1 MHITAENCVIE
12 VLDPKTHEP
21 LGVGK
26 SGVLAVTDLHNF
38 VQPRLRYLLGDVAGI
53 SGEACRCGRTLPLL
67 THVEGREDDL
77 LLGHDGVLV
86 HGNIIGQLLRPV
98 PGVGAFQFRQKSQHE
113 ARLLLVRQ
121 TPDAVIDEASILAQL
136 KKVLPDTVVA
146 IEYVDEIA
154 PTASG
159 KLRYAIRE
167 CPLPDGRKTS

>member
-1 MHITAENCVIE
+1 MGYIAIVDYGAGNLMSVHNTLDFLGYENKVASTSEVIE
-12 VLDPKTHEP
+12 NAA
-21 LGVGK
+21 GVI
-26 SGVLAVTDLHNF
+26 L
-38 VQPRLRYLLGDVAGI
+38 
-53 SGEACRCGRTLPLL
+53 
-67 THVEGREDDL
+67 
-77 LLGHDGVLV
+77 
-86 HGNIIGQLLRPV
+86 

>member
-1 MHITAENCVIE
+1 M
-12 VLDPKTHEP
+12 
-21 LGVGK
+21 
-26 SGVLAVTDLHNF
+26 
-38 VQPRLRYLLGDVAGI
+38 
-53 SGEACRCGRTLPLL
+53 
-67 THVEGREDDL
+67 
-77 LLGHDGVLV
+77 LV

>member
-1 MHITAENCVIE
+1 MTGIIDYGVGNLHSVSKA
-12 VLDPKTHEP
+12 LAA
-21 LGVGK
+21 LGVESRIVSDGRGF
-26 SGVLAVTDLHNF
+26 SRCD
-38 VQPRLRYLLGDVAGI
+38 RLIL
-53 SGEACRCGRTLPLL
+53 
-67 THVEGREDDL
+67 
-77 LLGHDGVLV
+77 
-86 HGNIIGQLLRPV
+86 

>member
-1 MHITAENCVIE
+1 M
-12 VLDPKTHEP
+12 
-21 LGVGK
+21 
-26 SGVLAVTDLHNF
+26 
-38 VQPRLRYLLGDVAGI
+38 
-53 SGEACRCGRTLPLL
+53 
-67 THVEGREDDL
+67 
-77 LLGHDGVLV
+77 
-86 HGNIIGQLLRPV
+86 
-98 PGVGAFQFRQKSQHE
+98 PGVGAFQFRQKSQYE

>member
-1 MHITAENCVIE
+1 MICFWGTMARWSTVI
-12 VLDPKTHEP
+12 L
-21 LGVGK
+21 
-26 SGVLAVTDLHNF
+26 SGSCCA
-38 VQPRLRYLLGDVAGI
+38 R
-53 SGEACRCGRTLPLL
+53 
-67 THVEGREDDL
+67 
-77 LLGHDGVLV
+77 
-86 HGNIIGQLLRPV
+86 
-98 PGVGAFQFRQKSQHE
+98 FQFRQKSQYE

-167 CPLPDGRKTS
+167 CPLPDGRKTRRVSPSTDGEKNQNPCYPAALPTGQDIR